1 MHIYTVTLD
10 GHLIGLYS
18 ACSDAANVMKRLSD
32 KCVMDICHLN
42 AETLLGHDVL
52 HADVIDSDVWA
63 SLEKIQ
69 GSAAI
74 NQEATRRR
82 SVATRGRG
90 AS

>member
-18 ACSDAANVMKRLSD
+18 ACSDAANIMKRLSD
-32 KCVMDICHLN
+32 RCVMDICHIN

-52 HADVIDSDVWA
+52 HADVNDSDVWA

-69 GSAAI
+69 RLGAIHPEPRRRKSAAVRYHD
-74 NQEATRRR
+74 A
-82 SVATRGRG
+82 A
-90 AS
+90 

>member
-32 KCVMDICHLN
+32 RCVMDICHLN

-52 HADVIDSDVWA
+52 DEDVSDNDVWA

-69 GSAAI
+69 RLGAI
-74 NQEATRRR
+74 HREATRRR
-82 SVATRGRG
+82 SAAVRYHG

>member
-32 KCVMDICHLN
+32 RCVMDISHLN
-42 AETLLGHDVL
+42 SETLLGHDVL
-52 HADVIDSDVWA
+52 DENVSDNDVLA
-63 SLEKIQ
+63 SLDKIQ
-69 GSAAI
+69 RLDAIHPEPRRRKSAAV
-74 NQEATRRR
+74 RYH
-82 SVATRGRG
+82 G